1 MMIVKLVF
9 MGLFVHFLPTSAE
22 NEPKE
27 RRLGRRGVGRMKD
40 YAIHSLSSILSSL
53 RTLLT
58 SPKRVENGY
67 GITRIPAEF
76 AKLQV

>member
-1 MMIVKLVF
+1 
-9 MGLFVHFLPTSAE
+9 
-22 NEPKE
+22 
-27 RRLGRRGVGRMKD
+27 MKD

-67 GITRIPAEF
+67 GITRIPAKF

>member
-1 MMIVKLVF
+1 
-9 MGLFVHFLPTSAE
+9 
-22 NEPKE
+22 
-27 RRLGRRGVGRMKD
+27 MKD

-76 AKLQV
+76 AKLQVRRCWLGSTIYKGEWNSRLIFAERKATSPQSS